1 MEKKDIKM
9 KYKRCGHG
17 RGRFSLGGFLIKGL
31 FVMLLWNAI
40 VPALFAGPAI
50 GFLQSLGLMILGR
63 LLTGGMRKGFKNHAR
78 RDEMREHWKN
88 KMRERWESMSQE
100 DKTSFRD
107 SFRKGPVEVNVFDVE
122 VEEEEEETDK

>member
-1 MEKKDIKM
+1 M
-9 KYKRCGHG
+9 KYRACSHG

-63 LLTGGMRKGFKNHAR
+63 LLTGGMRRGFRNHAR
-78 RDEMREHWKN
+78 RDQMREHWKN
-88 KMRERWESMSQE
+88 KMRARWESMSKE
-100 DKTSFRD
+100 EKTSFRD

-122 VEEEEEETDK
+122 VEEEDEDEKDQ